1 MTETFETQ
9 VIECPGCHRRF
20 KRSDFK
26 SDRLVCPACGRE
38 IPVFVEIRQQD
49 ETKLVKMFL
58 DENGIGTFFI
68 NIPIVPPFVAL
79 LVMLAFYALLISII
93 FCTVDSWW
101 KWFWI
106 VFFIFNVQFM
116 VGRYFRSGREIRKA
130 FERCGYRLEDGLREY
145 DRVIAGKTGRD
156 RIRFLQYDEAIK
168 ERLRTFVRAH
178 VEIKN
183 IYDTDLNASVTE
195 REQVCCDQMVELKEG
210 DSYLFPPAECPICG
224 APYRVGDFGGHSV
237 VCRKCGK
244 TIHVEKVISGD
255 DIKGLLR
262 DFVARYERENSPA
275 TSRSLTIG
283 CLVAALVS
291 LLVVGSV
298 TEYLYSWH
306 SVWVYFA
313 VGFAFVGKDERK
325 MCKRLKEMLKQERPS
340 LFELEFLI
348 KDAYGEEGS
357 TTALFY
363 EFKDKL
369 MELYR
374 GSPYSVKGAELS

>member
-38 IPVFVEIRQQD
+38 IPVVVEVRQQD
-49 ETKLVKMFL
+49 EAKLVKMFL
-58 DENGIGTFFI
+58 EENGIGTFLI

-79 LVMLAFYALLISII
+79 LAMLAFYALLISII

-106 VFFIFNVQFM
+106 AFFILNVQFM

-130 FERCGYRLEDGLREY
+130 FERCGYRLEDGLREC
-145 DRVIAGKTGRD
+145 DRMIAGKTGKD
-156 RIRFLQYDEAIK
+156 RIGFFEYDEVFK

-183 IYDTDLNASVTE
+183 VYGTDLNSSVTE
-195 REQVCCDQMVELKEG
+195 REQVSCGQMMELKEG
-210 DSYLFPPAECPICG
+210 DSYPLPPAECPECG
-224 APYRVGDFGGHSV
+224 APYRVGDFWGQTV

-244 TIHVEKVISGD
+244 TIHVERIVSSGE
-255 DIKGLLR
+255 IKGLLR
-262 DFVARYERENSPA
+262 DFVARYEQENSPA
-275 TSRSLTIG
+275 TLRRLTIG

-291 LLVVGSV
+291 LFVVGSV

-306 SVWVYFA
+306 SVWAYLAVAFA
-313 VGFAFVGKDERK
+313 VAGRKERK
-325 MCKRLKEMLKQERPS
+325 MRKRLKEMLKQERPS
-340 LFELEFLI
+340 LFELEFLV
-348 KDAYGEEGS
+348 KDAHGENDS
-357 TTALFY
+357 TTDLFY

-369 MELYR
+369 MDLYR
-374 GSPYSVKGAELS
+374 GNCYSVKGAELS

>member
-1 MTETFETQ
+1 M
-9 VIECPGCHRRF
+9 IECPGCHRRF

-79 LVMLAFYALLISII
+79 LIMLAFYSLLISII

-106 VFFIFNVQFM
+106 VFLIFNVQFM

-130 FERCGYRLEDGLREY
+130 FERCGYRLEDGLREC
-145 DRVIAGKTGRD
+145 DRVIAGKVGKD
-156 RIRFLQYDEAIK
+156 RIGFLEYDEGFK
-168 ERLRTFVRAH
+168 ERMRTFVHAH
-178 VEIKN
+178 VELKN
-183 IYDTDLNASVTE
+183 VYATDQNSSVTGRE
-195 REQVCCDQMVELKEG
+195 PVSCEQVVELKEG
-210 DSYLFPPAECPICG
+210 DSYPLPPAECPECG

-244 TIHVEKVISGD
+244 TIRVEKVVSGD
-255 DIKGLLR
+255 KIKGLLR
-262 DFVARYERENSPA
+262 DFVARYEQENSPA
-275 TSRSLTIG
+275 TLRGLTIG

-291 LLVVGSV
+291 LFVVGSIP
-298 TEYLYSWH
+298 EYFYSWH

-313 VGFAFVGKDERK
+313 VGFAFAGKDERK
-325 MCKRLKEMLKQERPS
+325 MRRHLKEMLKQERPS
-340 LFELEFLI
+340 LFELEYLI
-348 KDAYGEEGS
+348 KDAHGENDS

-369 MELYR
+369 MDLYR
-374 GSPYSVKGAELS
+374 GNSYSVKGAELS